1 MRDSW
6 LFYLCHYVILFCVC
20 LDHLGFILS
29 KSVLYFFLLPRQETG
44 WEEHLR
50 VGPFCVEWDVK
61 N

>member
-6 LFYLCHYVILFCVC
+6 LFYLCHYVILFRVC

-29 KSVLYFFLLPRQETG
+29 KSVLYFLLPRQETG